1 MVKKLI
7 FVTIISVVSLCAS
20 QSIEYKSDK
29 VGSLSEFF
37 SCEGLKIINDFVVT
51 LDLSS
56 ALAIVDTRFV
66 IDDFKNAPKRIHND
80 TSLVTLSYKF

>member
-7 FVTIISVVSLCAS
+7 IVTIVSVVSLCAS
-20 QSIEYKSDK
+20 QNIGYTDDK
-29 VGSLSEFF
+29 FGFLSEFF
-37 SCEGLKIINDFVVT
+37 SSDGVSVVDDFVVT

-66 IDDFKNAPKRIHND
+66 IDDYKNAPKRILND